1 VIVPGNSDTSSS
13 QMTEVI
19 FLGSELMNESPLN
32 WMPEVAYDTERPI
45 IVLDFKSLY
54 PSIIIARN
62 LCFSTLLIR
71 KNDLPPDSVHE
82 GYGPQECYFASANVK
97 PGVLPAMLIHLLDE
111 RVKVKNLMKS
121 TTDASQIL
129 VLDGRQRAI
138 KVAANAVYGATGAP
152 SSKLQ
157 CLPIAETTIVAGAK
171 SLTMAKELIEERY
184 SDVVSVVYGD
194 TDSVFLKTKTKLSV
208 PDAIE

>member
-1 VIVPGNSDTSSS
+1 
-13 QMTEVI
+13 
-19 FLGSELMNESPLN
+19 
-32 WMPEVAYDTERPI
+32 MPEVAYDTERPVL
-45 IVLDFKSLY
+45 VLDFKSLY

-62 LCFSTLLIR
+62 LCFSTLLSR
-71 KNDLPPDSVHE
+71 KSDLPPESIHE
-82 GYGPQECYFASANVK
+82 GYGPQECYFASADIK

-121 TTDASQIL
+121 TTDVSQIL

-157 CLPIAETTIVAGAK
+157 CLPIAETTIVVGAR
-171 SLTMAKELIEERY
+171 SLIMAKELIEERY
-184 SDVVSVVYGD
+184 NDVVSVVYGD
-194 TDSVFLKTKTKLSV
+194 TDSVFLKTKSKLSV
-208 PDAIE
+208 AEAIE